1 MKDYLYLDYAANT
14 PVDEEVLKTFNNAT
28 LKYFANPNATHGLG
42 VEVNEKIIKT
52 TDEIINLFKENTCLN
67 DNMEIVYTS
76 GSSESNNL
84 AIKGVAQ
91 SYKENGKHIISTFLE
106 HSSVSSPLSYLK
118 EQGYEIDIVGITSDG
133 KVDVDEL
140 KRLIRDDTILVSV
153 CYVDSEVGNVQPIQE
168 IAEIVSK
175 YPNCFLHVDATQA
188 IGKTEVDFSGIDL
201 ISFAPHKFNGLN
213 GFGGLLKKK
222 DMVLEP
228 LINGGASTTI
238 YRSGTPVIGQI
249 CALERGL
256 ELTFD
261 NFKKRYEY
269 VNKLNEKLR
278 SKLLSY
284 DNVKINTV
292 SKNNP
297 YILNVSVNGIKAVDF
312 KKKLEEYGVCISI
325 KSACTVTIT
334 PSRIVMSMTH
344 DRKRAFASWRISL
357 SHLVTEEDI
366 DKFLEI
372 FDKCYKEM
380 M

>member
-42 VEVNEKIIKT
+42 VEVNEKIIKI

-133 KVDVDEL
+133 KINLDEL
-140 KRLIRDDTILVSV
+140 KRLIRNDTILVSV
-153 CYVDSEVGNVQPIQE
+153 CYVDSEVGNVQPIRE
-168 IAEIVSK
+168 IAELVSK

-188 IGKTEVDFSGIDL
+188 VGKIEVDFSSVDL

-249 CALERGL
+249 CALEKAL

>member
-28 LKYFANPNATHGLG
+28 LKYFANPNVTHGLG

-52 TDEIINLFKENTCLN
+52 TDKIINLFKENTCLN

-133 KVDVDEL
+133 KINLDEL

-175 YPNCFLHVDATQA
+175 YPNCFLHVNLY
-188 IGKTEVDFSGIDL
+188 V
-201 ISFAPHKFNGLN
+201 
-213 GFGGLLKKK
+213 LL
-222 DMVLEP
+222 L
-228 LINGGASTTI
+228 L
-238 YRSGTPVIGQI
+238 
-249 CALERGL
+249 LHL
-256 ELTFD
+256 ELLC
-261 NFKKRYEY
+261 R
-269 VNKLNEKLR
+269 
-278 SKLLSY
+278 
-284 DNVKINTV
+284 
-292 SKNNP
+292 
-297 YILNVSVNGIKAVDF
+297 
-312 KKKLEEYGVCISI
+312 
-325 KSACTVTIT
+325 
-334 PSRIVMSMTH
+334 
-344 DRKRAFASWRISL
+344 
-357 SHLVTEEDI
+357 
-366 DKFLEI
+366 
-372 FDKCYKEM
+372 
-380 M
+380 